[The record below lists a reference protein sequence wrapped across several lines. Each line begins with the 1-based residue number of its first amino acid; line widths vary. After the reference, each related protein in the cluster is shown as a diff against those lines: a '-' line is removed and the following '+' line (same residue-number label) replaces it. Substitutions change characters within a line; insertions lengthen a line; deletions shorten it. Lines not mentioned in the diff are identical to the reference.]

1 MQGSASEEFVLE
13 DTVFQGTVLGP
24 PLWNSFSADVAKPA
38 SATGGK
44 EGVFADDLNVFREFD
59 RFTSVPDIM
68 TELSDCR
75 GACTLGA

>member
-24 PLWNSFSADVAKPA
+24 PLWNSFFADVAAPA

-44 EGVFADDLNVFREFD
+44 EAVFADDLNVFMNSIDLRP
-59 RFTSVPDIM
+59 RQT
-68 TELSDCR
+68 
-75 GACTLGA
+75 A